1 LQPLDVAKECWHS
14 GGAVDALAHQV
25 MEVLVSPHDLV
36 HVLEGLGRPKVLV
49 LGDLMLDRYTYGN
62 AQRISQ
68 EAPVIVLRADR
79 HEARPGGAANV
90 ANMLAALEADVTCAG
105 VVGVDAAGDEL
116 RQVLA
121 AAGVDCR
128 AILTDESRPTSVKE
142 RFVGLAASRHPNQI
156 LRVDHESCQPL
167 DGPLETALVARLE
180 ELLPWHDALLISD
193 YGKGVCTP
201 RLLQAAIRAAHLVH
215 VPVIV
220 DPSPACPLEHY
231 RTVTVIKPNR
241 AETEQATGITIRTP
255 DDALAAG
262 RKLCQTLEA
271 TMALVTLDRD
281 GMMLVDGNGYGE
293 NFPTEARDIYDITGA
308 GDMVLAMIGLCLASG
323 TDPAD
328 GVRLANVAAGLEVE
342 RAGVAVIHRD
352 EIRAEIF
359 SHRHGGTAKIVTSKQ
374 AGLLADE
381 HRRRGER
388 IIFTNGC
395 FDLLHVGHVSYLA
408 EAAALGGVLVV
419 GVNSDT
425 SVRRLKGAGRP
436 VIAESDRAAMLAALA
451 CVHYVVVF
459 DDETP
464 CRLLETIRPD
474 VLVKGGTYTPNEVV
488 GHEIVEAY
496 GGEVRV
502 TGMIDGIS
510 TSNIL
515 ASLARGEALRAPEPP
530 PEDQPILRRAG

>member
-1 LQPLDVAKECWHS
+1 
-14 GGAVDALAHQV
+14 
-25 MEVLVSPHDLV
+25 MEVLLSPHDLV
-36 HVLEGLGRPKVLV
+36 HVLEGLGRPKILV

-90 ANMLAALEADVTCAG
+90 ANMLAGLEAEVTCAG
-105 VVGVDAAGDEL
+105 VVGVDPAGDEL
-116 RQVLA
+116 RHLLA
-121 AAGVDCR
+121 EAGVDCR
-128 AILTDESRPTSVKE
+128 AILSDAQRPTSVKE

-167 DGPLETALVARLE
+167 DGAIETALVKRVE

-201 RLLQAAIRAAHLVH
+201 GLLRAAIEAAHLVH

-220 DPSPACPLEHY
+220 DPSLSCPLAHY
-231 RTVTVIKPNR
+231 RGVTVITPNR
-241 AETEQATGITIRTP
+241 AETEQATGMPIRTP

-271 TMALVTLDRD
+271 TLALVTLDRD
-281 GMMLVDGNGYGE
+281 GMMLVERSGYGE
-293 NFPTEARDIYDITGA
+293 IFPTQARDIYDITGA
-308 GDMVLAMIGLCLASG
+308 GDMVLATIGLCLAAG

-342 RAGVAVIHRD
+342 RAGVAVIHRE
-352 EIRAEIF
+352 EIRAEIL
-359 SHRHGGTAKIVTSKQ
+359 SNRHGGASKIVTSQQ
-374 AGLLADE
+374 ATRLAAE
-381 HRRRGER
+381 HRRRGEK
-388 IIFTNGC
+388 IVFTNGC

-419 GVNSDT
+419 GVNSDS
-425 SVRRLKGAGRP
+425 SVRRLKGSGRP
-436 VIAESDRAAMLAALA
+436 VIGESDRAAMLAALA

-464 CRLLETIRPD
+464 CRLLEAIRPD
-474 VLVKGGTYTPNEVV
+474 VLVKGGTYTPDQVV

-496 GGEVRV
+496 GGTVRV
-502 TGMIDGIS
+502 TDMIDGIS

-515 ASLARGEALRAPEPP
+515 ASLARGETMRAAEAS
-530 PEDQPILRRAG
+530 PEDQPCLRRAG